1 MVGPGAVRKRRWMSF
16 WKKHLSAF
24 QRGAIRAAC
33 VDMWEPYR
41 QSIEQWEQAKLLK
54 NGAFEL
60 QDRCRNK
67 ELSNGCQG

>member
-1 MVGPGAVRKRRWMSF
+1 MSF

-24 QRGAIRAAC
+24 QRSAIRAAC

-54 NGAFEL
+54 MV
-60 QDRCRNK
+60 
-67 ELSNGCQG
+67 LSNCKIDAVTKNFRTVARDEQSSRMWPDGG